1 MIQWFWLSVFLVA
14 LVLIVFPDS
23 FVKLVRKIRGSE
35 KVERIRRVKKY
46 AK

>member
-23 FVKLVRKIRGSE
+23 IIKLLKKLRRGD
-35 KVERIRRVKKY
+35 RNGDR
-46 AK
+46 